1 MVNLT
6 RNKNNTKAK
15 KRSIL
20 RVLSAPVRYIK
31 RKVKSVHKKL
41 MKKRTKKTDNEVFN
55 EKVLKRKSTD
65 ELKEIAKLRRIK
77 NMGKLKRGALI
88 TSILKLEITNAE
100 RSYMKHFNTNVDN
113 NNTTT
118 NVDTD
123 DDTYDGKIRNKISDI
138 RVILNRL
145 GDIVTKDDRV
155 KIKKER
161 YEIENKKN
169 LSDKEKEKINDN
181 LLELVNKL
189 NKKEKYRYHDRDDLD
204 YHGIRDIENLFDADN
219 NEDYYKPIL
228 VKSSFNESHIMK
240 AEVIKTK
247 NYQ

>member
-138 RVILNRL
+138 RVILNNW
-145 GDIVTKDDRV
+145 
-155 KIKKER
+155 
-161 YEIENKKN
+161 EI
-169 LSDKEKEKINDN
+169 
-181 LLELVNKL
+181 
-189 NKKEKYRYHDRDDLD
+189 
-204 YHGIRDIENLFDADN
+204 
-219 NEDYYKPIL
+219 
-228 VKSSFNESHIMK
+228 
-240 AEVIKTK
+240 
-247 NYQ
+247 

>member
-77 NMGKLKRGALI
+77 NMGKLKKSG
-88 TSILKLEITNAE
+88 
-100 RSYMKHFNTNVDN
+100 FN
-113 NNTTT
+113 
-118 NVDTD
+118 
-123 DDTYDGKIRNKISDI
+123 Y
-138 RVILNRL
+138 
-145 GDIVTKDDRV
+145 
-155 KIKKER
+155 
-161 YEIENKKN
+161 
-169 LSDKEKEKINDN
+169 
-181 LLELVNKL
+181 
-189 NKKEKYRYHDRDDLD
+189 
-204 YHGIRDIENLFDADN
+204 
-219 NEDYYKPIL
+219 
-228 VKSSFNESHIMK
+228 
-240 AEVIKTK
+240 
-247 NYQ
+247 